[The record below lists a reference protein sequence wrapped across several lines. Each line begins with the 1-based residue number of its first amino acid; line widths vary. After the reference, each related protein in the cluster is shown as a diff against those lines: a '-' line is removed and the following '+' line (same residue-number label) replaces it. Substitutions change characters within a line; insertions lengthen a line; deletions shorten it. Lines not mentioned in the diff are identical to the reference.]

1 MSKYRIE
8 IKWAVIFSIAMVLWM
23 LGEKLFGLHDQY
35 IAEHS
40 FYTSFFAI
48 VAIGI
53 YLLALYD
60 KRKNYYRGFM
70 NWQEGFKSGAILTL
84 GIVILSPFVQL
95 LISGLITPDYFSN
108 ITEYSVETGEM
119 TRKEAEAY
127 FNPRNYIIQ
136 SMVWAAITGLITAA
150 IAALILRRKVPNP
163 HQVKGTTPYR

>member
-1 MSKYRIE
+1 MGKYSIE
-8 IKWAVIFSIAMVLWM
+8 IKWAIIFSAAMVLWM
-23 LGEKLFGLHDQY
+23 LGEKYFGLHDQY

-60 KRKNYYRGFM
+60 KRKNYYKGVMR
-70 NWQEGFKSGAILTL
+70 WRQGFKSGALLTL

-95 LISGLITPDYFSN
+95 LISEVISPEYFSN
-108 ITEYSVETGEM
+108 VSAYAVEAGEM
-119 TRKEAEAY
+119 SREEADEY
-127 FNPRNYIIQ
+127 FNIQNYILQ
-136 SMVWAAITGLITAA
+136 SMVWAAVSGLITAA
-150 IAALILRRKVPNP
+150 IVALLLRRKKPNP

>member
-8 IKWAVIFSIAMVLWM
+8 IKWAIIFSVVMILWM
-23 LGEKLFGLHDQY
+23 VGEKLFGLHDEY
-35 IAEHS
+35 ISEHA

-60 KRKNYYRGFM
+60 KRKNFHNGFM
-70 NWQEGFKSGAILTL
+70 SWKEGFKAGAILTL

-95 LISGLITPDYFSN
+95 LISQVITPEYFRN
-108 ITEYSVETGEM
+108 IATYSVEAGEM
-119 TRKEAEAY
+119 TREEADAY
-127 FNPRNYIIQ
+127 FNLKSYIIQ

>member
-8 IKWAVIFSIAMVLWM
+8 IKWAVIFSVSMILWM
-23 LGEKLFGLHDQY
+23 LGEKYFGLHDQY

-40 FYTSFFAI
+40 FYSSFFAI

-60 KRKNYYRGFM
+60 KRKNYHNGIM
-70 NWQEGFKSGAILTL
+70 NWQEGFKSGVILTL

-95 LISGLITPDYFSN
+95 LISQVISPEYFRN
-108 ITEYSVETGEM
+108 ISEFSVETGNMSQE
-119 TRKEAEAY
+119 EADAY
-127 FNPRNYIIQ
+127 FNIKNYIIQ
-136 SMVWAAITGLITAA
+136 SMVWAGITGIITAA
-150 IAALILRRKVPNP
+150 IVALILRRKVPNP

>member
-8 IKWAVIFSIAMVLWM
+8 IKWAIIFSVAMILWM
-23 LGEKLFGLHDQY
+23 VGEKFLGLHDEL
-35 IAEHS
+35 IAEHA

-60 KRKNYYRGFM
+60 KRKNFHNNFM
-70 NWQEGFKSGAILTL
+70 SWQEGFKSGAILTL

-95 LISGLITPDYFSN
+95 LISELVSPEYFRNIAEYSIEAGEMSREEAETYFS
-108 ITEYSVETGEM
+108 T
-119 TRKEAEAY
+119 K
-127 FNPRNYIIQ
+127 NYIMQ
-136 SMVWAAITGLITAA
+136 SMVWAAITGIITAA

>member
-8 IKWAVIFSIAMVLWM
+8 IKLAIIFSVVMILWM
-23 LGEKLFGLHDQY
+23 MGEKMFGLHDEF
-35 IAEHS
+35 IAEHA
-40 FYTSFFAI
+40 FYSSFFAI

-60 KRKNYYRGFM
+60 KRKNYHNGIM
-70 NWQEGFKSGAILTL
+70 SWQEGFKSGAILTA

-95 LISGLITPDYFSN
+95 LISQIITPDYFQN
-108 ITEYSVETGEM
+108 ITDYSITTGEM
-119 TRKEAEAY
+119 TREEAEAY
-127 FNPRNYIIQ
+127 FSLKSYIIQ

-163 HQVKGTTPYR
+163 NQVKGTTPYR

>member
-1 MSKYRIE
+1 MSRYRIE
-8 IKWAVIFSIAMVLWM
+8 IKWAFIFSVAMILWM
-23 LGEKLFGLHDQY
+23 FGEKFAGLHDEN

-60 KRKNYYRGFM
+60 KRKNYHNGFM
-70 NWQEGFKSGAILTL
+70 TWKEGFLSGAVLTL

-95 LISGLITPDYFSN
+95 LISEIIAPDYFKN
-108 ITEYSVETGEM
+108 IAEYSISSGEM
-119 TRKEAEAY
+119 SREEADAY
-127 FNPRNYIIQ
+127 FNTKNYIIQ